1 MEQSLARK
9 RAGAASARPLA
20 AAIVAAVFSITG
32 CQGMATTTQDSP
44 PSGSSRADNTV
55 ADWPLRFVQHSF
67 GAFCYS
73 TYACQIRYGGYSR
86 VEPDDKLQ
94 IASESLGDKYPGNLD
109 AGYLGIMN
117 FPPPAQV
124 SWRSKDG
131 TSHQAEVDIGQI
143 FKDQVVL
150 HNVPREEVSGSPGTV
165 EIILEIND
173 RTINV
178 YMRAFVSTN
187 VEQIVGD
194 RRGYSRREL
203 ILAWSRTY

>member
-1 MEQSLARK
+1 MEQSSSRM
-9 RAGAASARPLA
+9 RTGATSARQLT

-44 PSGSSRADNTV
+44 PSGSGRADNTV
-55 ADWPLRFVQHSF
+55 ADWPLRFVRHSF

-73 TYACQIRYGGYSR
+73 TYGCQIRYGGYRR
-86 VEPDDKLQ
+86 VEPDDTLQ
-94 IASESLGDKYPGNLD
+94 IASESLGDKYPGNLG
-109 AGYLGIMN
+109 AGHLGIMN

-124 SWRSKDG
+124 SWLSKDG

-165 EIILEIND
+165 EIILEVND
-173 RTINV
+173 RTVNV